1 MRFIVVCRIL
11 EMTKLPAAH
20 LPATIEPAYLYA
32 PVEQVNEA
40 TAHYIGTMAKAMQ
53 HNGRQLVHVDTIAAV
68 PDRAVTIVVECK
80 SAIKLRLCRP
90 SSRTWIWLQGIVPE
104 EARLHMDSV
113 SREQLW
119 NLFERYSLF
128 SAEGLVMV
136 SDAMRQHYGRK
147 FPRMRTPAFVM
158 PCVNAVLNPQL
169 ISAIAD
175 RYDRPTFVY
184 AGSMHAWQCIGLMLA
199 SFANV
204 QSVLPSATLTI
215 LTKDRAG
222 AEAAI
227 GEAGL
232 SGITVD
238 FVPLNALQD
247 TLKKFKYG
255 FVLRDD
261 HIVNQVATP
270 TKVSSYMAAGV
281 IPVMTDAVRDYA
293 VRLRDVDPIV
303 IARDHGPEA
312 IGAEILSLE
321 NRAIT
326 ADHVIR
332 SYGRIFS
339 DYFDHDIY
347 VDGLA
352 EFFSRQRER

>member
-1 MRFIVVCRIL
+1 LRFIAGCRL
-11 EMTKLPAAH
+11 LDMTKSPVAQPRGSIA
-20 LPATIEPAYLYA
+20 PAYLYA

-40 TAHYIGTMAKAMQ
+40 TSHYIGTMAKAMQ
-53 HNGRQLVHVDTIAAV
+53 RNGRQLVHVETIAAV
-68 PDRAVTIVVECK
+68 PDRAITIVVECK
-80 SAIKLRLCRP
+80 SAIKLRLARP

-104 EARLHMDSV
+104 EARLHMDSAP
-113 SREQLW
+113 REQLW
-119 NLFERYSLF
+119 NLFERYSLL

-136 SDAMRQHYGRK
+136 SDAMREHYRRK
-147 FPRMRTPAFVM
+147 FPKMQTPVFVM
-158 PCVNAVLNPQL
+158 PCVNAVFDPRL
-169 ISAIAD
+169 ISATAD
-175 RYDRPTFVY
+175 RYCHPSFVY

-204 QSVLPSATLTI
+204 QSVLPAATLTI

-227 GEAGL
+227 GAAGL
-232 SGITVD
+232 SGVMVD
-238 FVPLNALQD
+238 FVPVDALQD
-247 TLKKFKYG
+247 TLAKFKYG

-281 IPVMTDAVRDYA
+281 IPVMTDAIRDYA
-293 VRLRDVDPIV
+293 MRLRDADPIV
-303 IARDHGPEA
+303 IARDYDPAA
-312 IGAEILSLE
+312 IGGEILTLE
-321 NRAIT
+321 NRTIT
-326 ADHVIR
+326 ADHVIE

-347 VDGLA
+347 IDRLA
-352 EFFSRQRER
+352 AFFARQREQ